1 MPLKLKK
8 GLLIAGQLGIL
19 IAVYEFGC
27 VISRVLPIDLPGNI
41 IGMGLL
47 LICLV
52 TGILKHKHVGMA
64 CDYLID
70 NMSIFF
76 VPAGVGIMGC
86 VSLLQGTAAIKF
98 AFVCV
103 VTTVLVFLS
112 TSATVVL
119 VQRLMEKRAAASTGK
134 ELAR

>member
-1 MPLKLKK
+1 MSLKMKK
-8 GLLIAGQLGIL
+8 GLIIAGQLGVL

-27 VISRVLPIDLPGNI
+27 AISSVLPIDLPGNI

-47 LICLV
+47 LTCLV
-52 TGILKHKHVGMA
+52 TGVLKRKHVGMA

-86 VSLLQGTAAIKF
+86 VSLLQGAAALKF
-98 AFVCV
+98 AFVCI

-119 VQRLMEKRAAASTGK
+119 VQRLMEKRAASATK

>member
-1 MPLKLKK
+1 MSLKMKK
-8 GLLIAGQLGIL
+8 GLIIAGQLGVL

-27 VISRVLPIDLPGNI
+27 AISSVLPIDLPGNI

-47 LICLV
+47 LTCLV
-52 TGILKHKHVGMA
+52 TGILKRKHVGMA

-86 VSLLQGTAAIKF
+86 VSLLQGAAALKF
-98 AFVCV
+98 AFVCI

-112 TSATVVL
+112 TSAAVVL
-119 VQRLMEKRAAASTGK
+119 VQRLMEKRAASATK

>member
-1 MPLKLKK
+1 
-8 GLLIAGQLGIL
+8 
-19 IAVYEFGC
+19 
-27 VISRVLPIDLPGNI
+27 
-41 IGMGLL
+41 MGLL
-47 LICLV
+47 LTCLV
-52 TGILKHKHVGMA
+52 TGILKRKHVGMA

-86 VSLLQGTAAIKF
+86 VSLLQGAAALKF
-98 AFVCV
+98 AFVCI

-119 VQRLMEKRAAASTGK
+119 VQRLMEKRAASATK

>member
-1 MPLKLKK
+1 MSLKMKK
-8 GLLIAGQLGIL
+8 GLIIAGQLGVL
-19 IAVYEFGC
+19 IVVYEFGC
-27 VISRVLPIDLPGNI
+27 AISSMLPIDLPGNI

-47 LICLV
+47 LTCLV
-52 TGILKHKHVGMA
+52 TGILKRKHVGMA

-86 VSLLQGTAAIKF
+86 VSLLQGAAALKF
-98 AFVCV
+98 AFVCI

-119 VQRLMEKRAAASTGK
+119 VQRLMEKRAASATK

>member
-1 MPLKLKK
+1 MSLKMKK
-8 GLLIAGQLGIL
+8 GLIIAGQLGVL

-27 VISRVLPIDLPGNI
+27 AISSMLPIDLPGNI

-47 LICLV
+47 LTCLV
-52 TGILKHKHVGMA
+52 TGILKRKHVGMA

-86 VSLLQGTAAIKF
+86 VSLLQGAAALKF
-98 AFVCV
+98 AFVCI

-119 VQRLMEKRAAASTGK
+119 VQRLMEKRAASATK